1 MNAMKSITLRV
12 PAHIKAEAVLVVMQ
26 TAVGHLAAALAQSRR
41 NASRNGFNS
50 EALTDVD
57 LRAAIQYLQAATTQ
71 AITDLTAP
79 AVIQAS
85 STAICEVV
93 SIGGSDDRR

>member
-26 TAVGHLAAALAQSRR
+26 TAVG